1 MNKLKIYAL
10 LLFISVFALILVN
23 PISSSYNLLA
33 DSPEDVANFVQ
44 EGTASWYGPGFHGR
58 KTASGEIFNTNELTA
73 AHKTLPF
80 HTLVKVTNLSNNKEV
95 VVKINDRGP
104 YVGGRIIDLSKAAKE
119 EIGMDG
125 LAQVRIEIY
134 NPEQESST
142 FNNSSEDEVE
152 GFRPENLFEDVIS
165 KQYNEI
171 RQIYTFKKVK
181 VKILSPN
188 LDEANSTIYRKHLE
202 ENSFNSSELPDEY
215 ISGYTLKIVKTS
227 GHYDTKELIGE
238 LESLG
243 YENVFL
249 QVIPKK
255 DSTIFYVMV
264 GVFNDEDTANEVKK
278 VLESNGYTIK
288 LEKFAN
294 HQ

>member
-1 MNKLKIYAL
+1 M
-10 LLFISVFALILVN
+10 LVN
-23 PISSSYNLLA
+23 PISDSYNLLA
-33 DSPEDVANFVQ
+33 DSPEDLAGFVQ

-58 KTASGEIFNTNELTA
+58 RTASGEIFNTNELTA

-80 HTLVKVTNLSNNKEV
+80 FTFVKVTNLSNDKQV
-95 VVKINDRGP
+95 IVKINDRGP
-104 YVGGRIIDLSKAAKE
+104 YIGGRIIDLSKAAKE
-119 EIGMDG
+119 EIGMGG

-134 NPEQESST
+134 NPEKELSGFENFGES
-142 FNNSSEDEVE
+142 EIE

-165 KQYNEI
+165 KQYNELK
-171 RQIYTFKKVK
+171 QSYTFKKVK

-188 LDEANSTIYRKHLE
+188 IDEANSNIYRKHFQ
-202 ENSFNSSELPDEY
+202 ENIFNSSELPDEY

-243 YENVFL
+243 YENIFL

-264 GVFNDEDTANEVKK
+264 GVFNDKDTANEVKK

-288 LEKFAN
+288 LEKFVN
-294 HQ
+294 HH

>member
-10 LLFISVFALILVN
+10 LLFTTVFALILVN
-23 PISSSYNLLA
+23 PISISYNLLA
-33 DSPEDVANFVQ
+33 DSPEDVAEFVQ

-80 HTLVKVTNLSNNKEV
+80 FTLVKVTNLSNDKQV
-95 VVKINDRGP
+95 IVKINDRGP
-104 YVGGRIIDLSKAAKE
+104 YIGGRIIDLSKAAKE
-119 EIGMDG
+119 KLEMGG
-125 LAQVRIEIY
+125 LAKVRIEIY
-134 NPEQESST
+134 NPEQELSIT
-142 FNNSSEDEVE
+142 ESEGEVE

-165 KQYNEI
+165 KKYNEL
-171 RQIYTFKKVK
+171 RQSYTFKKVK

-188 LDEANSTIYRKHLE
+188 IDEANSTIYRKHFE

-294 HQ
+294 HH